1 MTPFLK
7 VLFGKGDGKL
17 LEVVKDTA
25 DELIYSKE
33 EKAEDARLAQ
43 IQTEEAIHRQET
55 LDHAQFS
62 ELLTNYTALV
72 ELDVADTKSAR
83 EREVA
88 ISTGATTGWLNK
100 NIMPLIAS
108 FILLATV
115 IMFALLIFK
124 KKTIVA
130 VDMAVVGGIIDTFKT
145 LSTLIIG
152 YYFGSSSSSAIK
164 TQLINTKNKE

>member
-7 VLFGKGDGKL
+7 LLLGKGDGSL
-17 LEVVKDTA
+17 LKVVKETT

-33 EKAEDARLAQ
+33 ERAEDALK
-43 IQTEEAIHRQET
+43 TELTSEEALYRQRT
-55 LDHAQFS
+55 LDHEEFNTVVNAYT
-62 ELLTNYTALV
+62 ELV
-72 ELDVADTKSAR
+72 KLDVEDKKSAR

-88 ISTGATTGWLNK
+88 VVTGETSGWLNK
-100 NIMPLIAS
+100 NIMPIIAS

-164 TQLINTKNKE
+164 TQLINNKEK